1 MSSVSTTTDPTRAVL
16 VHERAEDGSAEWDV
30 YQFTIDGD
38 PRMEVALV
46 RDTADREW
54 RVAPYFDPQQ
64 TVGVAPAR
72 RAAVAFLA
80 ACDLADR
87 LNRGEEGR

>member
-1 MSSVSTTTDPTRAVL
+1 MSTLSTANIPDPTP
-16 VHERAEDGSAEWDV
+16 VHVRVDDGSVEWV
-30 YQFTIDGD
+30 EYQFTIDGD

-54 RVAPYFDPQQ
+54 RVSPYFDPRQ
-64 TVGVAPAR
+64 TVDAAAAR
-72 RAAVAFLA
+72 RAARAFLA

-87 LNRGEEGR
+87 LNRGEEA